1 MTRAPMVQ
9 DTCDHYALARLRR
22 FRHSPYDVYE
32 PDPNSIVVHNDREV
46 ATRDGT
52 ILRVN
57 VSLPATGGPFRAI
70 AGGHRWPL
78 AVATKS
84 ADRPVSRRLPRQSKG
99 TATVHWGPDHDARLL
114 VPMIPR

>member
-1 MTRAPMVQ
+1 
-9 DTCDHYALARLRR
+9 LRR
-22 FRHSPYDVYE
+22 FRHSPADVYE

-70 AGGHRWPL
+70 AVVIAGRWLWPRNPL
-78 AVATKS
+78 T
-84 ADRPVSRRLPRQSKG
+84 
-99 TATVHWGPDHDARLL
+99 GPDHDARLL